1 MSILSTF
8 EINPNNQYEQ
18 LFYNASIGIVIVD
31 QKGMIINGNNFF

>member
-8 EINPNNQYEQ
+8 ETNPKSQFEQ
-18 LFYNASIGIVIVD
+18 LFNDVSIGIVIVD